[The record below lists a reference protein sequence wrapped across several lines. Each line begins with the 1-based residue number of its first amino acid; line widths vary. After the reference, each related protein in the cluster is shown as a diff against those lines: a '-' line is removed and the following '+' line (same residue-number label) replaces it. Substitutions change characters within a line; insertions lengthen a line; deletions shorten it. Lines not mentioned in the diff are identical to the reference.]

1 MNNDIKEYTTP
12 SGKKRYM
19 FSIYV
24 CKDDSTG
31 QSIQIRKRG
40 YKSLQDAQK
49 AYLNYQ
55 QDILNGEYNPNVNA
69 HIKLNK
75 LIDDWLPVYE
85 PTVKEST
92 YATTLRIIDNHI
104 RKELGNYYLDK
115 LNIRLC
121 DKAVKK
127 WFKNS
132 PKVFKRYAMYT
143 SKILD
148 YAISLE
154 LIKTN
159 PMKKVILPKPKKDK
173 KEFDAFYSKQEL
185 EDFLFWAKDYSFKA
199 YAVFRLLAYS
209 GMRIGELMALR
220 WSDVDLSKD
229 TITIER
235 TYSKGLNNRR
245 FITTP
250 KTVNGFRTIHVEH
263 QTLKVLTEW
272 RKQQTGN
279 LIRLGENVFN
289 ANQLV
294 FSNLNNEPLESYTV
308 EKWNK
313 AICNKHHLRHIKLH
327 GFRHTH
333 ASLCFEAGLAIG
345 DVKNRLGHAS
355 IRTTMDVYTHV
366 TKTKE
371 KESADKFSRFMEM

>member
-1 MNNDIKEYTTP
+1 
-12 SGKKRYM
+12 
-19 FSIYV
+19 
-24 CKDDSTG
+24 
-31 QSIQIRKRG
+31 
-40 YKSLQDAQK
+40 
-49 AYLNYQ
+49 
-55 QDILNGEYNPNVNA
+55 
-69 HIKLNK
+69 
-75 LIDDWLPVYE
+75 
-85 PTVKEST
+85 
-92 YATTLRIIDNHI
+92 
-104 RKELGNYYLDK
+104 
-115 LNIRLC
+115 
-121 DKAVKK
+121 
-127 WFKNS
+127 
-132 PKVFKRYAMYT
+132 MYT

-263 QTLKVLTEW
+263 QM
-272 RKQQTGN
+272 
-279 LIRLGENVFN
+279 
-289 ANQLV
+289 
-294 FSNLNNEPLESYTV
+294 
-308 EKWNK
+308 
-313 AICNKHHLRHIKLH
+313 C
-327 GFRHTH
+327 
-333 ASLCFEAGLAIG
+333 
-345 DVKNRLGHAS
+345 
-355 IRTTMDVYTHV
+355 
-366 TKTKE
+366 
-371 KESADKFSRFMEM
+371 